1 VPPVAELRS
10 ADGATA
16 EIHHDGAQVTSWRPA
31 GGEERL
37 FLSATTALREGVA
50 IRGGIPVIFPQFAAE
65 GPLPRHGFARTMRWA
80 LIGQTQAPDG
90 TAHASFILNDTDST
104 RAIWPAVFRA
114 TLAVRVGGSELRV
127 SLTVE
132 NLGEARFEFAA
143 ALHTYLRVRDI
154 ASTSLEGLHGVRFR
168 ESGHPGVLR
177 TDEARILRPV
187 GEIDR
192 VYVDVPGPVVVREPT
207 RALEVASSG
216 FVDVVVWNPGAEK
229 AAALPDLERGGERRM
244 LCVESGAVQQRPML
258 APGERWTGE
267 QRLTAIV
274 PERGDP

>member
-1 VPPVAELRS
+1 VPPVLALRS

-65 GPLPRHGFARTMRWA
+65 GPLPRHGFARTMRWT
-80 LIGQTQAPDG
+80 LTGETQAPDG
-90 TAHASFILNDTDST
+90 TAHASFALSDTDAT

-114 TLAVRVGGSELRV
+114 TLAVRVGGPELGV
-127 SLTVE
+127 SLTIE
-132 NLGEARFEFAA
+132 NRGEAPFYFAA
-143 ALHTYLRVRDI
+143 ALHTYLRVRDVTR
-154 ASTSLEGLHGVRFR
+154 TSLEGLHGVRFR
-168 ESGHPGVLR
+168 ESGYPGELR
-177 TDEARILRPV
+177 TDDATILRPE

-192 VYVDVPGPVVVREPT
+192 VYVAVPGPVVVREPT

-216 FVDVVVWNPGAEK
+216 FADVVVWNPGAEK
-229 AAALPDLERGGERRM
+229 AAALADLERDGERRM
-244 LCVESGAVQQRPML
+244 LCVESAAVQQRPML
-258 APGERWTGE
+258 APRERWTGE
-267 QRLTAIV
+267 QRLTDIT
-274 PERGDP
+274 PQRERP